1 MIGTTITDMSS
12 RQIKLLYKLRWGVE
26 TSFKRKKSYLNLNNI
41 YARSEKLWKQEIQV
55 RILYDTLLIRTQS
68 KTEKIKRKHKSK
80 TAYCIIK
87 LNSMCYLLDFKVNLI
102 ARFNM

>member
-55 RILYDTLLIRTQS
+55 RVLYDTLLIRTQT
-68 KTEKIKRKHKSK
+68 KTEKVKRKKK
-80 TAYCIIK
+80 TKISYGIIR
-87 LNSMCYLLDFKVNLI
+87 LNSFCYLLDFKVNLV
-102 ARFNM
+102 AKFNM